1 MKTSERGLALI
12 RQFEGLRLA
21 AYKCP
26 ADVPTIG
33 YGTTKGVKMGMTI
46 DKAEAERL
54 LRDDV
59 ARFEQY
65 VDKLVTVPLTQGQFD
80 ALVSFCYNLGP
91 ANLEQSTLLKY
102 LNTGLYADAA
112 SQFMRWNKAGGKVLA
127 GLTARRAAEK
137 SLFEGVKP

>member
-12 RQFEGLRLA
+12 RQFEGLRLS

-65 VDKLVTVPLTQGQFD
+65 VDKLVTVPLMQGQFD

-112 SQFMRWNKAGGKVLA
+112 NQFMRWNKANKTVLA
-127 GLTARRAAEK
+127 GLTRRRAAEQA
-137 SLFEGVKP
+137 LFLEGVA

>member
-12 RQFEGLRLA
+12 RQFEGLRLS

-26 ADVPTIG
+26 TDVPTIG

-59 ARFEQY
+59 ERFEQY

-91 ANLEQSTLLKY
+91 ANLEQSTLMKY
-102 LNTGLYADAA
+102 LNTGLYTDAA
-112 SQFMRWNKAGGKVLA
+112 NQFMRWNKANKAVLA
-127 GLTARRAAEK
+127 GLTRRRAAEQA
-137 SLFEGVKP
+137 LFLDGVA